1 MLWCSVKDFA
11 ALQEL
16 LWSEDMFIEPED
28 STITMCVCGLEN
40 QAKGNIK
47 PWPISSTRVGELNC
61 YSEVL
66 CDSRR

>member
-1 MLWCSVKDFA
+1 
-11 ALQEL
+11 
-16 LWSEDMFIEPED
+16 MFIEPED

-47 PWPISSTRVGELNC
+47 PWPISSTRVVELNC